1 MRFGLCS
8 FAALILGTIASPQ
21 VGPDVYVYDVGYN
34 FGDTNDFH
42 YWGQNAGIAAYSV
55 ASQSCNSGD
64 APVSWRDSGPNSTKH
79 PVIGQN
85 IFRLKNGRFEQLGQ
99 SWLKHGF
106 CAVDESETSCSCGT
120 PDGNCDWLAVGC
132 ADTYWAT
139 LNDGGGGRSKRFINA
154 TSGGHTDGG
163 PLPAGNATIRGR
175 LQVAVADIDP
185 AQNPGA
191 IYWAEI
197 HYVTEDDHLWSNGD
211 NNASYRRLSVVSV
224 SNVNGSGG
232 TIRKTPAIYAWQD
245 IDPLVEI
252 VPVQT
257 FETDGKG
264 RYYLGY
270 RVTEEGGLWRYE
282 YAIQNLYSDQSATSF
297 SVPVDPAVTVTNVGF
312 HDVNYHSGDPY
323 DNTDWTNSEAD
334 GELTWEGVPYATNVD
349 ANALRWGT
357 LYNFSFYANWPP
369 TTGTVTLGLFK
380 PGPSSEV
387 EIPDV
392 LVPSTPI
399 PNDTKIARRVLPE
412 GPNSEIEYYPT
423 VSRNGGHFNPRD
435 LSELL
440 PAAIGQEWAVS
451 VGNAAD
457 SVLLIGLGGPT
468 EGNFT
473 KLGEVLIRPPVMSQ
487 RGSNTHQIRIP
498 DDPMLVGFKFSAQA
512 LEFGRGGWQL
522 TNALDVTIGN

>member
-42 YWGQNAGIAAYSV
+42 YWGQNGGIAAYSV
-55 ASQSCNSGD
+55 ASQSCNGGTM
-64 APVSWRDSGPNSTKH
+64 PVSWRDTGPNSMKH

-85 IFRLKNGRFEQLGQ
+85 IYRLKDGRFEQLGQ

-106 CAVDESETSCSCGT
+106 CAVDESETGCPCGS

-139 LNDGGGGRSKRFINA
+139 LNDGGGGRSKRFVNA
-154 TSGGHTDGG
+154 TSGGHTDNAIG
-163 PLPAGNATIRGR
+163 PTGNATIRGR
-175 LQVAVADIDP
+175 LQVAVSDIDP

-197 HYVTEDDHLWSNGD
+197 QYVTEDDHAASNGD

-232 TIRKTPAIYAWQD
+232 TIRKTPGIYAWQD
-245 IDPLVEI
+245 VDPEVEI
-252 VPVQT
+252 VPFQT
-257 FETDGKG
+257 NETDGKG
-264 RYYLGY
+264 MFYLAY
-270 RVTEEGGLWRYE
+270 RVTGGGNLWHYE
-282 YAIQNLYSDQSATSF
+282 YAIQNLHSDQSATSF
-297 SVPVDPAVTVTNVGF
+297 SVPIETAVNVTNVGF

-334 GELTWEGVPYATNVD
+334 GELTWEGVPYATNPN

-357 LYNFSFYANWPP
+357 TYNFRFDANWPP
-369 TTGTVTLGLFK
+369 MTGTVTVGLFK
-380 PGPSSEV
+380 PGPESEV
-387 EIPDV
+387 EIVDV
-392 LVPSTPI
+392 LVPSI
-399 PNDTKIARRVLPE
+399 PYANLTKLKRLDL
-412 GPNSEIEYYPT
+412 SEAAEEESEYPLT
-423 VSRNGGHFNPRD
+423 VARNGGHFNPRD

-440 PAAIGQEWAVS
+440 PAAVGQDWAVN
-451 VGNAAD
+451 VGNGAD

-468 EGNFT
+468 EGSFT

-487 RGSNTHQIRIP
+487 RGSSTHQLRIP

-512 LEFGRGGWQL
+512 LELLPGGWKL